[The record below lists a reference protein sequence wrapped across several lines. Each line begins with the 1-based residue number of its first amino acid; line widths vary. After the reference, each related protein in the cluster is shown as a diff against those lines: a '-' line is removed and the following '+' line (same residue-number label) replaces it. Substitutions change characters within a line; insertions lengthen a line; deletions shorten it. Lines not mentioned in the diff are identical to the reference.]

1 MAVTV
6 YSKSG
11 CIQCSMTKTWL
22 ETVDLEFTEINVEEK
37 PEFVEQLKLHGFSSL
52 PVVAVNSLDNAWTGF
67 RPERLRDLIS

>member
-11 CIQCSMTKTWL
+11 CIQCDMTKTWL
-22 ETVDLEFTEINVEEK
+22 EAAEVEFTEINVEER
-37 PEFVEQLKLHGFSSL
+37 PESITELQKYGFKSL